1 MHYISFSIWFSFL
14 LVTLVDALRGTS
26 KIVSKVIKGDPIEI
40 SEQSAAAPNA
50 INCEEFKLILFHFK
64 QVYIKALQIESVARG
79 YQDKIDGEPFSPEK
93 SLLHELFKSMHI
105 IDKYHDINITLS
117 KTVLDSGEE
126 CPSEQQIKEA
136 RQLNGNLSYIHT
148 YKMSKNYLNV
158 L

>member
-1 MHYISFSIWFSFL
+1 M
-14 LVTLVDALRGTS
+14 DALRGTS
-26 KIVSKVIKGDPIEI
+26 KIVSKVVKGDPIEI

-148 YKMSKNYLNV
+148 HIMCVYIKMSKNYLSV